1 MSASVAHA
9 EPRTRWIG
17 SRPAPADDERKH
29 IEVVST
35 RGQRRA
41 RPRTVYA
48 TLVIGGLFGVLLCQL
63 LLSIG
68 LSDGAYAI
76 QSLQQEQREL
86 GRTEQ
91 VLTEDLERLSS
102 PQNLAANARAMGMVS
117 NAAPVYLRLSDGAVL
132 GAPVAAT
139 ADASAE
145 PLVGN
150 VLLSGVPV
158 AAEEIAAANAA
169 ASAAAASAPGVSAPE
184 AAGTAAPAPAGAAAS
199 LPVDAAPA
207 TPKTGLPTPITR

>member
-1 MSASVAHA
+1 MSGSVAHA
-9 EPRTRWIG
+9 VPRTRWIG
-17 SRPAPADDERKH
+17 ARPGADREAGRRH
-29 IEVVST
+29 IEIVST
-35 RGQRRA
+35 RDQRKA

-48 TLVIGGLFGVLLCQL
+48 MLIVGGLFAVLLSQL

-76 QSLQQEQREL
+76 QGLQQQQREL

-117 NAAPVYLRLSDGAVL
+117 NAAPVYLRLSDRAVL
-132 GAPVAAT
+132 GAPVAAS
-139 ADASAE
+139 ADAGAE

-158 AAEEIAAANAA
+158 AGSGSGNVSGATGAEKAADDAA
-169 ASAAAASAPGVSAPE
+169 ETATAGVVPGASSAPE
-184 AAGTAAPAPAGAAAS
+184 S
-199 LPVDAAPA
+199 
-207 TPKTGLPTPITR
+207 GLPAPITR